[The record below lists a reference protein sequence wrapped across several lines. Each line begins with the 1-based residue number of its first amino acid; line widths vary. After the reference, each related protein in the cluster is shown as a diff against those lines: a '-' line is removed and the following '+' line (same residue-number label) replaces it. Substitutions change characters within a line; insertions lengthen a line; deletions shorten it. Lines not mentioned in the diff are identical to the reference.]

1 MKTPKYNI
9 IDFKE
14 AKESLSK
21 LNKFYKIANSR
32 LHWNIDQDAIN
43 DITRSID
50 CAIAA
55 LDVCINNCVFIEI
68 EEHHTFAVPNDV
80 SAIDF
85 PGTSRED
92 K

>member
-1 MKTPKYNI
+1 MKVPEYNI

-14 AKESLSK
+14 SKESLSQ
-21 LNKFYKIANSR
+21 LSKFYKVANSR

-43 DITRSID
+43 NIIKSID

-55 LDVCINNCVFIEI
+55 LDLCISDCVLIEV
-68 EEHHTFAVPNDV
+68 EEHHTFAKPDDV
-80 SAIDF
+80 ADLDF
-85 PGTSRED
+85 PGTCRED

>member
-9 IDFKE
+9 IDLKE
-14 AKESLSK
+14 AKESLYK

-32 LHWNIDQDAIN
+32 LHWHIDQDAIN
-43 DITRSID
+43 DITKSID

-55 LDVCINNCVFIEI
+55 LDLCISDCVLIEV
-68 EEHHTFAVPNDV
+68 EEHHTFANPNDV
-80 SAIDF
+80 STIDF
-85 PGTSRED
+85 PGTSREN